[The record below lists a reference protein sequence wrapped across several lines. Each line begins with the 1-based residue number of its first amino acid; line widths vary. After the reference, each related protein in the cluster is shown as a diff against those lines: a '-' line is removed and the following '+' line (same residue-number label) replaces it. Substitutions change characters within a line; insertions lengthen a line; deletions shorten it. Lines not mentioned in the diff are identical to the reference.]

1 MEISSLNEN
10 LQLFLEYLCN
20 PSQIRETYSL
30 TSKNWIFCFFKS
42 VIWILIL
49 SEKGFPCGSVGKEQP
64 AQAGDI
70 RDVVSIP
77 GSGRSPGGHGNLLH
91 YSCLENPIDRG
102 NWQVAAH
109 RVEKSWTWLK
119 RLSTH
124 ALFWES
130 RKCLPLLTPRKLKLV
145 VPGAGMSWDSQ
156 LHSQWKESKWIH
168 CLWFR
173 MWELKYKHLTKNKDG
188 KKFLLC
194 LRKLLHFGEV
204 LRGII
209 WAG

>member
-1 MEISSLNEN
+1 MHCDKFKQKSTAHVVNTGRKSVDARIDIKTFSNAMEISSLNEN

-109 RVEKSWTWLK
+109 RVEKSRT
-119 RLSTH
+119 
-124 ALFWES
+124 
-130 RKCLPLLTPRKLKLV
+130 
-145 VPGAGMSWDSQ
+145 
-156 LHSQWKESKWIH
+156 
-168 CLWFR
+168 
-173 MWELKYKHLTKNKDG
+173 
-188 KKFLLC
+188 
-194 LRKLLHFGEV
+194 
-204 LRGII
+204 
-209 WAG
+209 